1 MTTFVLVHGACHG
14 GWSWDAV
21 VAELERAG
29 HTATAV
35 DLPSD
40 RPDLSLADD
49 VAVVH
54 QALDALTEPAV
65 LVAHSVGAIP
75 ATAALAERQVAGL
88 VFVAGVVPVP
98 GKALADLEA
107 QDGDRDGPLGEDD
120 LTMFPDGTFL
130 FTESAA
136 LRLLYPDCD
145 PVVAKEAASRLR
157 PQRSMWREVCTGSG
171 WPDVPIRSIVCAED
185 RIVNPQWS
193 RRIARE
199 RLGVEPLELAGSH
212 SPMLS
217 RPGDLAALLAHP

>member
-14 GWSWDAV
+14 AWCWDSV
-21 VAELERAG
+21 VGELERSG
-29 HTATAV
+29 HTALAV
-35 DLPSD
+35 DLPCD
-40 RPDLSLADD
+40 RAELTLADD

-54 QALDALTEPAV
+54 DALDRDDEPAV
-65 LVAHSVGAIP
+65 LVAHSLGAVT
-75 ATAALAERQVAGL
+75 ATAACAERTVAGL

-107 QDGDRDGPLGEDD
+107 QDADRDGPLGGDD

-157 PQRSMWREVCTGSG
+157 PQRSMWRDVCTGSG

-185 RIVNPQWS
+185 RIVNPPWS

-199 RLGVEPLELAGSH
+199 RLGVEPLELPGSH

-217 RPGDLAALLAHP
+217 RPADLAALLTRP